1 MKEEIFSAVGSAAAK
16 SAPPVTVAGAL
27 AAGITLDRLVVVLT
41 IIYLAAQ
48 IAYLCWRWLRE
59 WRRKGRE

>member
-1 MKEEIFSAVGSAAAK
+1 MKEEMISTAGAAAIK

-41 IIYLAAQ
+41 II
-48 IAYLCWRWLRE
+48 
-59 WRRKGRE
+59 

>member
-1 MKEEIFSAVGSAAAK
+1 MKEEIVSTAGAAAIK

-48 IAYLCWRWLRE
+48 IAYLGWRWLRE
-59 WRRKGRE
+59 WRRRERE